1 MLLCLEFY
9 LEEDEFYGDRELQ
22 DTILQLF
29 KTVKWFRMVRAE
41 QLVNGIIFQRYLAYV
56 IVLLLIFSLQV

>member
-9 LEEDEFYGDRELQ
+9 LEEDEFYNDSALQ

-29 KTVKWFRMVRAE
+29 KTVKWFRMVRAD
-41 QLVNGIIFQRYLAYV
+41 QLINGIVVSGFLM
-56 IVLLLIFSLQV
+56 IFSFLFWAYFTVL